1 MVTGA
6 GRASRD
12 INAIAP
18 LAPNAWLRY
27 DLVERMLP
35 AGVTDVL
42 EIGCGG
48 GAFGARLAPRD
59 RYGGAGPDAES
70 FAIPQRRSPAPRPRP
85 GLHVP
90 PPEPRQEQ
98 FPPVRPP

>member
-1 MVTGA
+1 MRSNMVTGA
-6 GRASRD
+6 RRASRD

-35 AGVTDVL
+35 AGVSDVL

-48 GAFGARLAPRD
+48 GAFGVRLAQ
-59 RYGGAGPDAES
+59 RYRYVGVEPDAES
-70 FAIPQRRSPAPRPRP
+70 CALAQQRVAAA
-85 GLHVP
+85 GAGTVLNVAA
-90 PPEPRQEQ
+90 EELGE
-98 FPPVRPP
+98 